1 MSDYYDI
8 LNIKSNASQ
17 SEIKSAYKRLALL
30 HHPDR
35 NGGRKESEESFKQVY
50 EAYKILSNVSKRRMY
65 DRNNHI
71 YANPNIKYSY
81 HAGGFYKSVFDK
93 GIVQKAPL
101 YHKPEVFRSKKK
113 DVDFYLFWAAI
124 AFISI
129 LIIFLVVKI

>member
-8 LNIKSNASQ
+8 LSIKRNASQ

-35 NGGRKESEESFKQVY
+35 NDGRKESEESFKQVY
-50 EAYKILSNVSKRRMY
+50 EAYKTLSNISKRRIY
-65 DRNNHI
+65 DRKNHI
-71 YANPNIKYSY
+71 YPASNIKYTY
-81 HAGGFYKSVFDK
+81 HEGGLYKSVFDK
-93 GIVQKAPL
+93 DILRKAPQ
-101 YHKPEVFRSKKK
+101 YHKPEVFTSKRK

-124 AFISI
+124 AFISM